1 MMPALKQKGAVILT
15 LIGGLILM
23 ACDMVFAHKG
33 VAPSF
38 VSAVSAMGKGE
49 TVPIDSSK
57 LKSLSEWFVN
67 HRSGWNP
74 ILATYPAC
82 DGLLKLVYSDGRT
95 IRLGICT
102 GAGGLQRGTLL
113 FYANRAEGGAIQKF
127 PEDDFEKLL
136 RILQN

>member
-1 MMPALKQKGAVILT
+1 MPALKQKEAVILT
-15 LIGGLILM
+15 LTGGLILM
-23 ACDMVFAHKG
+23 ACDMVFAPKG
-33 VAPSF
+33 PDPSF
-38 VSAVSAMGKGE
+38 VSAVTTMGKDE

-67 HRSGWNP
+67 HRSGWQP

-82 DGLLKLVYSDGRT
+82 DRSLKLMYADGRT

-102 GAGGLQRGTLL
+102 GGVGFRMIQ
-113 FYANRAEGGAIQKF
+113 FHEGGAIQKF

-136 RILQN
+136 TILKN

>member
-1 MMPALKQKGAVILT
+1 MPALKQKGAVILT
-15 LIGGLILM
+15 LTGGLILM
-23 ACDMVFAHKG
+23 ACDMVFAPKG
-33 VAPSF
+33 PDPSF
-38 VSAVSAMGKGE
+38 VSAVATMGKDE
-49 TVPIDSSK
+49 TVPIDFSK

-82 DGLLKLVYSDGRT
+82 DGSLNLLYADGRAS
-95 IRLGICT
+95 RLEICT

-113 FYANRAEGGAIQKF
+113 LYTNRAEGGGIQKF
-127 PEDDFEKLL
+127 PEDDFKELL